1 MPQAIRQE
9 NLYGAEDWS
18 IVYSSFKNAEFKS
31 YDFDTLRS
39 SMVDYMRVNYPEEFN
54 DYTQNSEFIALLDL
68 VAYVGQN
75 LAFRMDLNAR
85 ENILDTAEKRES
97 VLRIARMLS
106 YKPKRVRPAQGFL
119 KVTSV
124 VTTDQVLDSTGTN
137 LSNKVIQW
145 GADPSELDYERFVKI
160 MNAAFNSTNKFGAPV
175 KRTLNSDTG
184 NIFEIYQFNNTNLI
198 TNYPIGTV
206 VDGIDLNFDL
216 LPIDIS
222 SDGFITQTEPDYE
235 NSFTLLYRNDGKG
248 VGSTK
253 TGFFFLAKQG
263 YINSTVE
270 YISDPIANVVIN
282 LPRTESVSEED
293 FYVQT
298 IDEQGSVLK
307 SWTRVSNLDFTNIVL
322 NDQGGSNRDLY
333 EVVYSDNDVTSIKFG
348 DGTFTNIPT
357 GYIRVWYRLS
367 ENDFIRVKSGEISN
381 VAFDIRYANA
391 DGQTQQLTLIL
402 ELQDN
407 MITGLPAETLDEIK
421 QNAPEAFYSKNRMV
435 TGDDYNGLLP
445 TLNNDVLALKAE
457 NRTFSGH
464 TRNVDLKDPTGRNR
478 PHIEFADDGYIYK
491 DEYSRTFFVADDPN
505 RRTVDFLDEF
515 VENKLSDI
523 GLLNFY
529 YGKIDLNQTD
539 SDSLFPM
546 VNVGKSIWYTRLSNQ
561 LLSTTPL
568 TGDIGSEII
577 VSGLNTDGP
586 ADAAYDNFELD
597 GGMFQID
604 NEVFRYTSISI
615 TEVTAGNFIYKF
627 IGVTRAALGTAAAAH
642 SADSQVFKVYDY
654 RWQVAYD
661 DNDSS
666 NGYVFRYYY
675 DRTDSYSESKIP
687 QKLGYTTSGPL
698 RSMRPGSFVKL
709 ADSTGTEQWVAVLD
723 IKGDGLGIENE
734 NYEYTG
740 LLATGMGPVE
750 LNASVTDDHLLRS
763 IIPALPRVFDDN
775 TRSIIL
781 DKIEAG
787 ESFAVKFDNQAPKW
801 TVIPE
806 TVNIDTVSDFDISSD
821 ETAWVIYVE
830 RIVSGWNIIVRQLDY
845 VFGSEELIRF
855 YNINFAPSFNPSFQS
870 VSNDTIT
877 IIGLNSTTG
886 KLEDQQTYRISGYY
900 VYDDGYTDN
909 SKVKVTP
916 IDADNDFLP
925 DDPLHFLNIVE
936 GSTIKL
942 AYYSEGDF
950 EYLVPNATATGDD
963 IVDEPE
969 GVQGLPFRWTHTVEV
984 DQSMNP
990 SLTNIIDVYVLNKSY
1005 NDDYSIWKKRNDARI
1020 LPPLPPTSEEL
1031 RSSFSNLTSY
1041 KMMTDEVIFHPVK
1054 FKALFGTL
1062 ASPEF
1067 QAQFKVVKN
1076 PKSRLTDSEIK
1087 SKVIA
1092 AVDKFFEPGNFGFG
1106 EKFYFTE
1113 LAAYIHTALSTDLS
1127 SVVIVPISAEGR
1139 FGTLFQVQPDRNEVV
1154 TSVASVNDVIVI
1166 NEITDSNIRISR

>member
-31 YDFDTLRS
+31 YDFDTLRTA
-39 SMVDYMRVNYPEEFN
+39 MVDYMRVNYPEEFN

-145 GADPSELDYERFVKI
+145 GSDPSELDYERFIKV
-160 MNAAFNSTNKFGAPV
+160 MNAAFNSNNKFGAPV
-175 KRTLNSDTG
+175 KRTVNTDTA

-198 TNYPIGTV
+198 TNYPVGAI
-206 VDGIDLNFDL
+206 VDGLDLNFDL

-222 SDGFITQTEPDYE
+222 TDGFITQTEPDYE
-235 NSFTLLYRNDGKG
+235 NSFTLLYRNDGRG

-253 TGFFFLAKQG
+253 TGFFFLTKQG

-270 YISDPIANVVIN
+270 YISDPIANLTIN
-282 LPRTESVSEED
+282 LPRTESISEED
-293 FYVQT
+293 FFVQT
-298 IDEQGSVLK
+298 VDQYGTVLK
-307 SWTRVSNLDFTNIVL
+307 SWTRVSNLDFNNLVL

-333 EVVYSDNDVTSIKFG
+333 EVVYTNNDVTAIKFG

-357 GYIRVWYRLS
+357 GYIRVWYRLA
-367 ENDFIRVKSGEISN
+367 ENDFIRVKAGEINN
-381 VAFDIRYANA
+381 VTFDIRYANS
-391 DGQTQQLTLIL
+391 DGQTQQLSLTL

-407 MITGLPAETLDEIK
+407 MITGLPAESLDEIK
-421 QNAPEAFYSKNRMV
+421 QNAPQAFYSKNRMV

-445 TLNNDVLALKAE
+445 TLNSDVLALKAE

-464 TRNVDLKDPTGRNR
+464 SRNVDLRDPTGRNR
-478 PHIEFADDGYIYK
+478 PHVEFADDGYLYR
-491 DEYSRTFFVADDPN
+491 DEYSRNFFVADDPN
-505 RRTVDFLDEF
+505 RRAVDFLDEF
-515 VENKLSDI
+515 IENKLSDI

-529 YGKIDLNQTD
+529 YGKIDLEETGSN
-539 SDSLFPM
+539 SLFSM
-546 VNVGKSIWYTRLSNQ
+546 VNLGTTQWYTTLAADTT
-561 LLSTTPL
+561 STAT
-568 TGDIGSEII
+568 EITVASI
-577 VSGLNTDGP
+577 NVERSGT
-586 ADAAYDNFELD
+586 AAYDNFDVD
-597 GGMFQID
+597 GGILLID
-604 NEVFRYTSISI
+604 NELIAYKGIQ
-615 TEVTAGNFIYKF
+615 TANQYKF
-627 IGVTRAALGTAAAAH
+627 LELTRGILGTTAANH
-642 SADSQVFKVYDY
+642 SGDARVVKVYDY
-654 RWQVAYD
+654 RWQVAYND
-661 DNDSS
+661 TDSS
-666 NGYVFRYYY
+666 NGYVFKYHY
-675 DRTDSYSESKIP
+675 DKNNAYAQSIEP
-687 QKLGYTTSGPL
+687 QKLGYTTLGPL

-709 ADSTGTEQWVAVLD
+709 IDDTGEEFWTAVLD
-723 IKGDGLGIENE
+723 IKGDGLGIEDDNS
-734 NYEYTG
+734 NYTG
-740 LLATGMGPVE
+740 LLATGQGPVE
-750 LNASVTDDHLLRS
+750 INKSITENLLIRS

-781 DKIEAG
+781 DKIQAE
-787 ESFAVKFDNQAPKW
+787 ESFAVKFDNQSPKW

-806 TVNIDTVSDFDISSD
+806 TVNIDTDSDFDLSSD
-821 ETAWVIYVE
+821 STAWVIYVE
-830 RIVSGWNIIVRQLDY
+830 RVISGWNIAIRQLDY

-855 YNINFAPSFNPSFQS
+855 YNINFAASFNPSFQS
-870 VSNDTIT
+870 VSDDTIT
-877 IIGLNSTTG
+877 VIGLNSATG
-886 KLEDQQTYRISGYY
+886 KLEDQQTYRVSGYY

-936 GSTIKL
+936 NNTIKL
-942 AYYSEGDF
+942 VNYSEGDF
-950 EYLVPNATATGDD
+950 EYLVPNAAANSND
-963 IVDEPE
+963 VVSEPR
-969 GVQGLPFRWTHTVEV
+969 GVQDLPFRWTHTVPV
-984 DQSMNP
+984 DQSLNP
-990 SLTNIIDVYVLNKSY
+990 SLTNIIDVYVLTKSY
-1005 NDDYSIWKKRNDARI
+1005 NSDYIIWKNRNDRR
-1020 LPPLPPTSEEL
+1020 LLTPLPQTSEEL
-1031 RSSFSNLTSY
+1031 RASFSNLLSY

-1054 FKALFGTL
+1054 FKPLFGTL
-1062 ASPEF
+1062 AAPEF

-1113 LAAYIHTALSTDLS
+1113 LAAYVHTALSTDLS

-1166 NEITDSNIRISR
+1166 NEITDSNIRIGR